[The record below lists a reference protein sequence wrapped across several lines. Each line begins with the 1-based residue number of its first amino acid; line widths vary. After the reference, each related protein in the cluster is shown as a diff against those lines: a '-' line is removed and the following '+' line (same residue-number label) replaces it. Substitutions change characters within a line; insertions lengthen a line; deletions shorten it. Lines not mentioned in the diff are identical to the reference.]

1 MTFFNERLLKAAS
14 KTNIDRLYKLSWAI
28 AVITI
33 IYFLLSLI
41 ERLKNKQYIV
51 YGYDLLPFIII
62 TNICFGLLFYYVRRQ
77 KSEGTKKAYI
87 IQAAYF
93 MLHLFLSILLSI
105 HDQYMNALWI
115 GCIGMGVLFLIPPLV
130 GVIMYVLTF
139 IASSIVLSSHDAP
152 TLFEWI
158 AHVPT
163 HLLIPEGLGFGASLI
178 VWRNYTKNYKQLL
191 LTNIEQQ
198 QLAEKNASLQALAIQ
213 DRLTGLF
220 NRTHFVDLVN
230 TYLNESNHE
239 EASILI
245 IDIDFFKHV
254 NDHFGH
260 PAGDQ
265 VLKVLS
271 TIIKQYFQH
280 PNLSARLGGEEF
292 IVFLP
297 KTNIKKARDLSE
309 TLRENIEKYPF
320 QYKEH
325 TIHITVSFGIAQAI
339 HSFEHCYPKADQ
351 ALYLAKQLGR
361 NRVVVSAI

>member
-1 MTFFNERLLKAAS
+1 MIFNDHLLKVAS

-28 AVITI
+28 TIITI
-33 IYFLLSLI
+33 IYFFLSFIGRLENKLVYSYNSLL
-41 ERLKNKQYIV
+41 
-51 YGYDLLPFIII
+51 FIII
-62 TNICFGLLFYYVRRQ
+62 ANICFGMLFLYISRQ
-77 KSEGTKKAYI
+77 KAEGTKKAYV

-93 MLHLFLSILLSI
+93 MLHLFLGVLLSI
-105 HDQYMNALWI
+105 HDQYMNVLWI
-115 GCIGMGVLFLIPPLV
+115 SCIGMGVLFLIPPLV
-130 GVIMYVLTF
+130 GGIMYVLTF
-139 IASSIVLSSHDAP
+139 VLSSIVLSSHDAP
-152 TLFEWI
+152 TLLEWI
-158 AHVPT
+158 THVPI
-163 HLLIPEGLGFGASLI
+163 HIVIPEGLGFGVSLI
-178 VWRNYTKNYKQLL
+178 VWRNYTKNYKQQL

-230 TYLNESNHE
+230 AYLKESDHE
-239 EASILI
+239 EATILI

-265 VLKVLS
+265 VLKALS
-271 TIIKQYFQH
+271 VIIKQYFQH

-297 KTNIKKARDLSE
+297 ETSTEKARDLSE
-309 TLRENIEKYPF
+309 TLRENIEKCPF

-325 TIHITVSFGIAQAI
+325 TIHITASFGIAQAI
-339 HSFEHCYPKADQ
+339 HSFQHCYPKADQ

-361 NRVVVSAI
+361 NRVVVSVI